1 MYISSILFDLHHTL
15 TELTESIVS
24 VVRKVSRDNGI
35 DLSSFND
42 TRMEKAFLV
51 SDTAMKNYQINN
63 NVNPHWGSQPEDWV
77 PFDRIMFEELGIT
90 GMSDEVIFTIE
101 TQFQSEVRAGGF
113 ERFNENALRTIRT
126 LHERGYTMGICTRR
140 HHDPNSL
147 LINTGVRDLFDSVQ
161 WSGVIGYEKPSPYTL
176 VNAAREIGV
185 NPRRCAFVGNYV
197 NADIEAAIRC
207 EMLPVLLTW
216 ANPREGPKA
225 PEGTL
230 VFETPSEI
238 LQVFESPSVEFS
250 KG

>member
-24 VVRKVSRDNGI
+24 VVRRVSRDNGI
-35 DLSSFND
+35 DLSSFDDN
-42 TRMEKAFLV
+42 RMEEAFLV

-63 NVNPHWGSQPEDWV
+63 NVNPLWGAQPEDWV

-90 GMSDEVIFTIE
+90 GLSDEVIITID
-101 TQFQSEVRAGGF
+101 TQFQSEVRSDEF
-113 ERFNENALRTIRT
+113 EWFTEDALHTIQT

-140 HHDPNSL
+140 NHDPNSL
-147 LINTGVRDLFDSVQ
+147 LINAGVRGLFDSVQ
-161 WSGVIGYEKPSPYTL
+161 WSGVTGYEKPSPYTL
-176 VNAAREIGV
+176 LNAAREIGV
-185 NPRRCAFVGNYV
+185 NPRKCAFVGNYV
-197 NADIEAAIRC
+197 NADIEAAVRC

-216 ANPREGPKA
+216 ANPHEGPKA

-230 VFETPSEI
+230 VFEMPSEI

-250 KG
+250 MG